1 MRLVVAPDA
10 EAAARRGAAMVAR
23 RAAQAVR
30 ARGRFALALSGGQTP
45 LPMLQ
50 RLALE
55 PIDWSRVE
63 LFQVDERAAPH
74 GSSERNLNDL
84 ERLLVSRVPIPR
96 AQVHPMPVD
105 EPDLSAAAAAY
116 ARALADTLGE
126 PPVFDLV
133 HLGLG
138 GDGHTASLMP
148 GDPATHVA
156 DAWVSV
162 TSAHGGWR
170 RMTLTLPALDAARRV
185 LWLACGAS
193 KASMLDRLVLGD
205 RAIPAGLVR
214 RDRACVVAD
223 EAAAALLPRPGEAAG
238 ERARR

>member
-10 EAAARRGAAMVAR
+10 EAAARRGAAFVAH

-30 ARGRFALALSGGQTP
+30 ARGCFALALSGGQTP
-45 LPMLQ
+45 LPMLR

-55 PIDWSRVE
+55 PIDWRRVE
-63 LFQVDERAAPH
+63 LFQVDERAAPR
-74 GSSERNLNDL
+74 GSSQRNLNDL

-193 KASMLDRLVLGD
+193 KASMLERLVLGD

>member
-1 MRLVVAPDA
+1 MRIIVAPDA
-10 EAAARRGAAMVAR
+10 EGAAR
-23 RAAQAVR
+23 RAALFVARQAARAVR
-30 ARGRFALALSGGQTP
+30 ARGRFALALSGGNTP
-45 LPMLQ
+45 LPML
-50 RLALE
+50 RWLALE
-55 PIDWSRVE
+55 SIDWARVE
-63 LFQVDERAAPH
+63 LFQVDERAAPRV
-74 GSSERNLNDL
+74 GSERNLGKL
-84 ERLLVSRVPIPR
+84 EQQLLTRVPIPR

-193 KASMLDRLVLGD
+193 KASMLERLVLGD

-223 EAAAALLPRPGEAAG
+223 EAAAALLPRPGDAAG